1 MAINRHETA
10 IPGVLILESR
20 VFHDSRGYFLESYN
34 EAAFCEV
41 GVDLCWK
48 QDNVSLSN
56 QNVVRGLHYQ
66 LVQPQTKLVRVIRG
80 AVFDVAVDIRRSS
93 PTFGKHVAVELRE
106 GDGRAFLVPAG
117 FAHGFAAMEPD
128 TVFQYKVS
136 DFYNPTGDRTLLWN
150 DPHLGIHWPL
160 AEKDASV
167 SAKDLLG
174 KRLAEADLFD

>member
-1 MAINRHETA
+1 MAVTRHDTA
-10 IPGVLILESR
+10 IPGVLILESP
-20 VFHDSRGYFLESYN
+20 VFHDSRGYFLESFN
-34 EAAFCEV
+34 ESAFREA

-48 QDNVSLSN
+48 QDNVSLSA

-66 LVQPQTKLVRVIRG
+66 LVQPQAKLVRVIRG

-93 PTFGKHVAVELRE
+93 PTFGRHVAVELRE
-106 GDGRAFLVPAG
+106 GDGRAFLIPAG
-117 FAHGFAAMEPD
+117 FAHGFVALEPD

-150 DPHLGIHWPL
+150 DPELGIAWPL
-160 AEKDASV
+160 AENDALV

-174 KRLAEADLFD
+174 KRFAEADLFD